1 MRELALRLLGRK
13 AFWIGLGFAVVLGM
27 DLLWT
32 LAKFPGA
39 ANGRVCSVQTL
50 PAEGCPVLVLG
61 AGVYSD
67 GEPTSVLE
75 SRLRVALDLW
85 KGGKVR
91 WFLVSGD
98 NRTLAYN
105 EPQAMRR
112 WLIKQGVP
120 PLLIIC
126 DYGGRR
132 TYDSLRR
139 ARDVFGQRKLVVVT
153 SDFHMARA
161 LYLARVLGVDAYG
174 VPAASSGSGRL
185 ARLKFWIR
193 EYGARHLALWDAR
206 FPPDDTVLGP
216 REPTPDDLA
225 APPALARP

>member
-1 MRELALRLLGRK
+1 
-13 AFWIGLGFAVVLGM
+13 
-27 DLLWT
+27 
-32 LAKFPGA
+32 
-39 ANGRVCSVQTL
+39 
-50 PAEGCPVLVLG
+50 
-61 AGVYSD
+61 
-67 GEPTSVLE
+67 
-75 SRLRVALDLW
+75 
-85 KGGKVR
+85 
-91 WFLVSGD
+91 
-98 NRTLAYN
+98 
-105 EPQAMRR
+105 
-112 WLIKQGVP
+112 VP